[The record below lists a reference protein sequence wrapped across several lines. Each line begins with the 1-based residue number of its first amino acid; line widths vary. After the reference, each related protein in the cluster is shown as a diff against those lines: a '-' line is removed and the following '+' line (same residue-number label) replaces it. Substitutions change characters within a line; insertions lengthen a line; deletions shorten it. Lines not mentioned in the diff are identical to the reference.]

1 MITVNQL
8 WRVCTTATVGRMVEV
23 IVPLNLALKLADA
36 EEPVRAAMFVAQV
49 AHECGEFRYREEI
62 ASGEAY
68 EGRADLGNTQPG
80 DGKRFKGRGWI
91 QITGRKNYAAAADA
105 LKVDLVEH
113 PELAAKDDV
122 AAKAAAWFWT
132 AHGLNRFADA
142 RDVRGCTR
150 LINGGFNGLVQRE
163 ALYKRALVALEV
175 PPPLAVA

>member
-1 MITVNQL
+1 
-8 WRVCTTATVGRMVEV
+8 
-23 IVPLNLALKLADA
+23 VPLNLALMLADA
-36 EEPVRAAMFVAQV
+36 RSHVAGNVSRPDRARVRRVPLPRGDRV
-49 AHECGEFRYREEI
+49 RV
-62 ASGEAY
+62 EAY

-80 DGKRFKGRGWI
+80 DGVRFKGRGWI